1 MSGQMPLDEELGRV
15 YARMSGLLLSEET
28 VETAL
33 DIITSLALDTV
44 TGAVAA
50 GVTLLDE
57 NGHKKSAAAT
67 SDVAARADALQY
79 ALDEGPCLTAS
90 ATGQLVRIDDLQQDD
105 RWPRWREAA
114 LPLGLRSCLSAP
126 MTSQG
131 RLLGAIKVYGL
142 EPGAF
147 AGSSESLVPRYADQ
161 AAILLANLTTL
172 EQASRLSANLQ
183 QALRARNVIA
193 LASGVLMERHQL
205 SEEQAFLR
213 LVEAARMAGH
223 ELVNEASRIVDLT
236 PGERG

>member
-1 MSGQMPLDEELGRV
+1 MSDRMPLDEELGRV

-28 VETAL
+28 VDTAL

-44 TGAVAA
+44 PGAVAA

-57 NGHKKSAAAT
+57 NGDKKSAAAT

-79 ALDEGPCLTAS
+79 ELDEGPCLTAS
-90 ATGQLVRIDDLQQDD
+90 ATRQLVRIDDLEQDD

-114 LPLGLRSCLSAP
+114 LPLGLRSCLSSP

-131 RLLGAIKVYGL
+131 RVLGAVKVYGL
-142 EPGAF
+142 EAGAF
-147 AGSSESLVPRYADQ
+147 AGSSETLVPRYADQ

-172 EQASRLSANLQ
+172 EQASRLSENLQ

-193 LASGVLMERHQL
+193 LANGILMERHQVT
-205 SEEQAFLR
+205 EEQAFLR
-213 LVEAARMAGH
+213 LVEDARAAGR
-223 ELVNEASRIVDLT
+223 ELVAEATRSIGLI